1 MQPKHNS
8 HTSLPR
14 FYGLRLRLACPGM
27 VACVLRSLIFVLLT
41 STFSDT
47 NDARAADG
55 DDLFDPSRILEIE
68 IDVNPDDWD
77 ALRKQSRDFFSS
89 LSASSPSE
97 SPFEYFKADIK
108 VDGKLIKDV
117 GIRKKGFLGSLD
129 ENRPSLKVRFDKY
142 KSQSPFGKLDRLT
155 LNNNKQ
161 DDSKLSQFLGYQM
174 FSANDVPA
182 PRCTFAK
189 VSVNGKSLGIYSNVE
204 SVKPAMLTRIFGD
217 GSGLLAE
224 GTLADALPSVKKRF
238 EYKRKPGKNTGIDR
252 LTRILEQP
260 QLDLEKLEE
269 TVNLESFIRFW
280 ATESLIGFWDG
291 YTHNQNN
298 YFIYENPGDSL
309 LYFMPWGVDSAFTTY
324 VPRIIDPIKNL
335 SVHTTAALANR
346 LYHHPE
352 TRAKYLKTLNSILT
366 NQWDEEKLLAEVDR
380 VESMLSDDALSR
392 RRLQGGTDRVRGFIK
407 TRRANIMKKLAQ
419 WPIPIEVGP
428 RVPGLVVRH
437 GELNGNFQTRWTSKQ
452 PKNPET
458 QGETDPEVTLSGE
471 TIVFSSV
478 GVCTKLDD
486 NYDDKSR
493 DGIKTPTIIFTGIRE
508 RDQKALTFIAKI
520 KPEDFHP
527 STQPVAVNGVLIE
540 GSWIAFFTM
549 MSLNPAAIKLISGT
563 IELEH
568 ASREDGATVA
578 GSAELQIVGFAAKK
592 ASKVRWVAD

>member
-1 MQPKHNS
+1 MS
-8 HTSLPR
+8 SSFCFSWSLMLPPP
-14 FYGLRLRLACPGM
+14 CP
-27 VACVLRSLIFVLLT
+27 I
-41 STFSDT
+41 
-47 NDARAADG
+47 
-55 DDLFDPSRILEIE
+55 
-68 IDVNPDDWD
+68 
-77 ALRKQSRDFFSS
+77 
-89 LSASSPSE
+89 
-97 SPFEYFKADIK
+97 
-108 VDGKLIKDV
+108 
-117 GIRKKGFLGSLD
+117 
-129 ENRPSLKVRFDKY
+129 
-142 KSQSPFGKLDRLT
+142 
-155 LNNNKQ
+155 
-161 DDSKLSQFLGYQM
+161 
-174 FSANDVPA
+174 
-182 PRCTFAK
+182 
-189 VSVNGKSLGIYSNVE
+189 
-204 SVKPAMLTRIFGD
+204 
-217 GSGLLAE
+217 SGA
-224 GTLADALPSVKKRF
+224 LADALPSVKKRF

-352 TRAKYLKTLNSILT
+352 TRAKYLKTLNSILA

-380 VESMLSDDALSR
+380 VESMLSDDALSS

-458 QGETDPEVTLSGE
+458 QGETDPKVTLSGE

-520 KPEDFHP
+520 KPP
-527 STQPVAVNGVLIE
+527 LL
-540 GSWIAFFTM
+540 FFDT
-549 MSLNPAAIKLISGT
+549 
-563 IELEH
+563 
-568 ASREDGATVA
+568 
-578 GSAELQIVGFAAKK
+578 F
-592 ASKVRWVAD
+592 

>member
-1 MQPKHNS
+1 M
-8 HTSLPR
+8 
-14 FYGLRLRLACPGM
+14 
-27 VACVLRSLIFVLLT
+27 
-41 STFSDT
+41 
-47 NDARAADG
+47 
-55 DDLFDPSRILEIE
+55 
-68 IDVNPDDWD
+68 
-77 ALRKQSRDFFSS
+77 
-89 LSASSPSE
+89 
-97 SPFEYFKADIK
+97 
-108 VDGKLIKDV
+108 
-117 GIRKKGFLGSLD
+117 
-129 ENRPSLKVRFDKY
+129 KVRFDKY

-204 SVKPAMLTRIFGD
+204 SVKPAMLARIFGD

-309 LYFMPWGVDSAFTTY
+309 LLMPWGVDSAFTTY
-324 VPRIIDPIKNL
+324 VPRIIDPIK
-335 SVHTTAALANR
+335 TFQFTQQQRFANR

-392 RRLQGGTDRVRGFIK
+392 RRLQGGTDRVWLYQ
-407 TRRANIMKKLAQ
+407 TRRANIMKSSPNGRFPSRSVRAF
-419 WPIPIEVGP
+419 
-428 RVPGLVVRH
+428 PGLS
-437 GELNGNFQTRWTSKQ
+437 F
-452 PKNPET
+452 
-458 QGETDPEVTLSGE
+458 
-471 TIVFSSV
+471 
-478 GVCTKLDD
+478 
-486 NYDDKSR
+486 
-493 DGIKTPTIIFTGIRE
+493 
-508 RDQKALTFIAKI
+508 
-520 KPEDFHP
+520 
-527 STQPVAVNGVLIE
+527 
-540 GSWIAFFTM
+540 
-549 MSLNPAAIKLISGT
+549 
-563 IELEH
+563 
-568 ASREDGATVA
+568 ATVN
-578 GSAELQIVGFAAKK
+578 
-592 ASKVRWVAD
+592 